1 MRKNESFALRLTI
14 ECLVE
19 AGNRSGRTELDR
31 ENYIPNFNYQLIIN
45 VKAYVFGHSGVAVQK
60 WLFSSALSHF
70 YMRSCPSRKRLKCA
84 KTADSDVFLNSIS
97 SISSISSHIHF
108 LSVFWPIVYSFI
120 HSFTKKVFSYILL
133 NQRGALVGQN
143 SWLESNVWKY
153 VFDLKKR
160 NLTMEN
166 TDRPIERGS
175 KRSG

>member
-1 MRKNESFALRLTI
+1 MRKNESFTLRLTI

-97 SISSISSHIHF
+97 SQALQHSFSFCFLTNRLFIH
-108 LSVFWPIVYSFI
+108 SFI
-120 HSFTKKVFSYILL
+120 HSRKRFLGSGPG
-133 NQRGALVGQN
+133 GAN
-143 SWLESNVWKY
+143 
-153 VFDLKKR
+153 DL
-160 NLTMEN
+160 
-166 TDRPIERGS
+166 
-175 KRSG
+175 

>member
-45 VKAYVFGHSGVAVQK
+45 VKAYVLGHSGVAVQK

-97 SISSISSHIHF
+97 SQALPHSFSFCFFDQSFIH
-108 LSVFWPIVYSFI
+108 SFI
-120 HSFTKKVFSYILL
+120 HSFTKKVVSYILL

-143 SWLESNVWKY
+143 S
-153 VFDLKKR
+153 
-160 NLTMEN
+160 
-166 TDRPIERGS
+166 
-175 KRSG
+175 

>member
-1 MRKNESFALRLTI
+1 MRKNESFVLRLTI

-97 SISSISSHIHF
+97 SQALPHSFSFCF
-108 LSVFWPIVYSFI
+108 LTNRLFI
-120 HSFTKKVFSYILL
+120 HSFTKKVFSSILL

-153 VFDLKKR
+153 VFDLKKW
-160 NLTMEN
+160 NLIVEN
-166 TDRPIERGS
+166 TDRSIERGS